1 MRCVGTRSAARHS
14 FQPAPLVWLL
24 VCWLALA
31 IAAPARA
38 QYFGKNPVQWE
49 KLDFKVLE
57 TEHFDIHY
65 YPEEAEAAAQVGR
78 LAERW
83 YTRLSGIL
91 GFKLQQR
98 QPLILYASHPQ
109 FQQTNT
115 IGGPPGEGTGGV
127 TEAFKRRIVLP
138 VGASLAETDHVL
150 GHELVHAFQY
160 AMTGQGRISSTNYP
174 AALRMPLWFIEG
186 MAEYLSVGPVD
197 PHTAMWMRDA
207 ARKEKL
213 PTIRDLGGSRYF
225 PYRYGQALW
234 AYIAGRHGDR
244 VIGEALRSIGPRSND
259 AESVLQAVLK
269 TDHKTL
275 SKEWHAAIR
284 DAVGPAIAGKKDPD
298 AYGPALVTEE
308 QQGGS
313 LNVGP
318 ALSPE
323 GRRLAFLSE
332 RELFS
337 VELFVADTRTGS
349 VTQRLSKTVVDPH
362 LESIQFISSAGSWD
376 RAGRRLAL
384 GAVAKGR
391 PVLVLLDAASGRR
404 LSEVPFPALGEI
416 ATPSFSPDGRRVAF
430 SALAGGFSDLFVY
443 DLERGELRR
452 LTEDAYADLQ
462 PAWSPDGNRIAFVTD
477 RFSTRLDSL
486 DPGAYR
492 LAVVDPESGRIQ
504 ALPGFARGKHINPQW
519 APSGESLYFL
529 SDASG
534 ATNVY
539 RLELA
544 GGKAFQLTDLV
555 TGASGITALSPAL
568 SSAAQADR
576 LAYSAYL
583 ESRHEIYTIEGAEA
597 LAGWPVPWEAPKVAG
612 VIPGARPQG
621 AVVDALADASSGLTE
636 ERGFQTVPYKPRLQL
651 DYVGQ
656 PYVAAGVDRYGALF
670 GGGVSMSFSDM
681 LGEHNLATVLQA
693 DNVSG
698 FTDVGGIVAYVN
710 RTRRFNWGA
719 QLAQVPYVSGSL
731 GASVVDNQGQL
742 EYQEQTLVLRQIERS
757 ASAIGFYPFDAS
769 LRVELQ
775 AGFRNISFDTRLTT
789 DRFLYPTGG
798 FIGREETDL
807 PSADSLNLAEG
818 ALALVR
824 DTSVFGATS
833 PVLGQRFRIEASPV
847 VGSVRYTGLLAD
859 IRQYLMPVRPVTLA
873 GRIMH
878 YGRYGSGGED
888 ARLFPLFLG
897 YPSLVRGYDSGSFTV
912 AECEAQPD
920 GSCPVFDRLL
930 GSRLLVANLELR
942 APLLGLFGAKRL
954 YGPIPVEIAAF
965 FDAGV
970 AWDSASR
977 PELFGGDRELVR
989 SVGATARLNLFG
1001 AAVLQFDY
1009 AKPLDRP
1016 GKGAL
1021 FQFNLLAGF

>member
-1 MRCVGTRSAARHS
+1 MRTGMRPLAAAFAS
-14 FQPAPLVWLL
+14 GVVLSVAGPAW
-24 VCWLALA
+24 
-31 IAAPARA
+31 A

-49 KLDFKVLE
+49 DLDFKVLK

-65 YPEEAEAAAQVGR
+65 YAEERGVAGQVGR
-78 LAERW
+78 MAERW
-83 YTRLSGIL
+83 YARLSGIL
-91 GFKLQQR
+91 GAEFQDR
-98 QPLILYASHPQ
+98 QPLILYASHPH

-160 AMTGQGRISSTNYP
+160 AMTGQGRISSSNYP

-197 PHTAMWMRDA
+197 AHTAMWMRDA
-207 ARKEKL
+207 ARREKL
-213 PTIRDLGGSRYF
+213 PTIHDLGGSRYF

-234 AYIAGRHGDR
+234 AYIAGRFGDR
-244 VIGEALRSIGPRSND
+244 VAGAALRHIGPRTND
-259 AESVLQAVLK
+259 AEVVLQEVLGV
-269 TDHKTL
+269 DAKTL
-275 SKEWHAAIR
+275 SKDWHAAIR
-284 DAVGPAIAGKKDPD
+284 DAVAPAIVGRKDPD
-298 AYGPALVTEE
+298 GYGPALVTEKR
-308 QQGGS
+308 QGGS

-337 VELFVADTRTGS
+337 VELFVADTRSGD
-349 VTQRLSKTVVDPH
+349 VTRRLSKTLVDPH
-362 LESIQFISSAGSWD
+362 LESLQFISSAGSWD

-391 PVLVLLDAASGRR
+391 PLLVILDAESGRR
-404 LSEVPFPALGEI
+404 LQEVPFPGLGEI
-416 ATPSFSPDGRRVAF
+416 ATPSFSPDGRRVVF
-430 SALAGGFSDLFVY
+430 SALAGGVSDLFVY
-443 DLERGELRR
+443 DLERGALGR

-462 PAWSPDGNRIAFVTD
+462 PAWAPDGSRIAFVTD
-477 RFSTRLDSL
+477 RFSTRLGTL
-486 DPGAYR
+486 DPGNYR
-492 LAVVDPESGRIQ
+492 LAIVDADSGRIE
-504 ALPGFARGKHINPQW
+504 ALRGFARAKHINPQW
-519 APSGESLYFL
+519 APSGQSLYFL

-539 RLELA
+539 RLDLA
-544 GGKAFQLTDLV
+544 QGQLFQLTDLI

-568 SSAAQADR
+568 SSAARADR

-583 ESRHEIYTIEGAEA
+583 EGRHEIYTIEGAEA
-597 LAGWPVPWEAPKVAG
+597 LAGGPASWEEPRIAG
-612 VIPGARPQG
+612 LIPGGRPEG
-621 AVVDALADASSGLTE
+621 AVVETLADATGGLAPEKDFSTA
-636 ERGFQTVPYKPRLQL
+636 PYRPRLQL

-656 PYVAAGVDRYGALF
+656 PYVAAGVDRYGAVF
-670 GGGVSMSFSDM
+670 GGGISMSFSDM
-681 LGEHNLATVLQA
+681 LGEHNLDTVLQA

-698 FTDVGGIVAYVN
+698 FTDVGGLVSYVN

-719 QLAQVPYVSGSL
+719 RVAQIPYVSGRL
-731 GASVVDNQGQL
+731 GTGVVDNQGQL
-742 EYQEQTLVLRQIERS
+742 EFQEQTLVLREVERS
-757 ASAIGFYPFDAS
+757 LAAVGFYPFDSS
-769 LRVELQ
+769 LRLEAQ
-775 AGFRNISFDTRLTT
+775 ASFRRISYDSRLTT
-789 DRFLYPTGG
+789 DRYLYPSGE
-798 FIGREETDL
+798 FLGREEQDL
-807 PSADSLNLAEG
+807 PSGPSLNLLQG
-818 ALALVR
+818 NLALVR
-824 DTSVFGATS
+824 DTSLFGATS
-833 PVLGQRFRIEASPV
+833 PILGQRFRLEASPV
-847 VGSVRYTGLLAD
+847 GGSVRFTGLLAD
-859 IRQYLMPVRPVTLA
+859 FRQYLMPVRPVTLA
-873 GRIMH
+873 GRVMH
-878 YGRYGSGGED
+878 YGRYGSGAED
-888 ARLFPLFLG
+888 PRLFPLYLG
-897 YPSLVRGYDSGSFTV
+897 YPSLVRGYDSGSFTA
-912 AECEAQPD
+912 AECGPQPD

-970 AWDSASR
+970 AWDSASK
-977 PELFGGDRELVR
+977 PKPFGGERELVR

-1016 GKGAL
+1016 GRSPL

>member
-1 MRCVGTRSAARHS
+1 MRLGSRPLFAPVPFVAA
-14 FQPAPLVWLL
+14 VLL
-24 VCWLALA
+24 AA
-31 IAAPARA
+31 SAPARA

-49 KLDFKVLE
+49 RLEFQVLK

-65 YPEEAEAAAQVGR
+65 YAEEAEAARQAGR
-78 LAERW
+78 MAERW
-83 YTRLSGIL
+83 YARLSRIL
-91 GFKLQQR
+91 GFRFQER
-98 QPLILYASHPQ
+98 QPLILYASHPH
-109 FQQTNT
+109 FQQTTT

-160 AMTGQGRISSTNYP
+160 AMTGQGRISSTNFP

-213 PTIRDLGGSRYF
+213 PTVRDLGGSRYF

-234 AYIAGRHGDR
+234 AYIAGRWGDR
-244 VIGEALRSIGPRSND
+244 VIGDALRQIGPRTND

-269 TDHKTL
+269 LDHKQL
-275 SKEWHAAIR
+275 SKDWHAAIR
-284 DAVGPAIAGKKDPD
+284 DAVAPEMAAKKDPP
-298 AYGPALVTEE
+298 AYGPALVTEK

-337 VELFVADTRTGS
+337 VELFVADTRTGD
-349 VTQRLSKTVVDPH
+349 VTQRLSKTLVDPH
-362 LESIQFISSAGSWD
+362 LESIQFISSAGAWD
-376 RAGRRLAL
+376 RSGTRLAL

-391 PVLVLLDAASGRR
+391 PLLVILDAASGRR
-404 LSEVPFPALGEI
+404 LREVPFPTLGEI
-416 ATPSFSPDGRRVAF
+416 ATPSFSPDGKRVVF
-430 SALAGGFSDLFVY
+430 SALADGFSDLFVY
-443 DLERGELRR
+443 DLDAERLER
-452 LTEDAYADLQ
+452 LTDDAYADLQ
-462 PAWSPDGNRIAFVTD
+462 PAWSPDGRRIAFVTD
-477 RFSTRLDSL
+477 RFTTRLDSL
-486 DPGAYR
+486 ATGDYR
-492 LAVVDPESGRIQ
+492 LALVDPDSRRIE
-504 ALPGFARGKHINPQW
+504 AVAAFPRGKHINPQW
-519 APSGESLYFL
+519 SPSGESLYFL
-529 SDASG
+529 SDARG

-539 RLELA
+539 RLEAASGRL
-544 GGKAFQLTDLV
+544 FQLTDLV

-583 ESRHEIYTIEGAEA
+583 EGNYEIYTLEGAEA
-597 LAGWPVPWEAPKVAG
+597 LAGWPVASEEPRVAG
-612 VIPGARPQG
+612 VIPGARPEG
-621 AVVDALADASSGLTE
+621 SVVDALADASSGLGE
-636 ERGFQTVPYKPRLQL
+636 GSGYRAVPYKPSLQL

-656 PYVAAGVDRYGALF
+656 PYVAAGVDRFGARF

-698 FTDVGGIVAYVN
+698 FTDVGAIVAYVN

-719 QLAQVPYVSGSL
+719 QVAQVPYISGAL
-731 GASVVDNQGQL
+731 GAAVVDAEGRL
-742 EYQEQTLVLRQIERS
+742 EYQEQTLVLREIDRS
-757 ASAIGFYPFDAS
+757 VAALGFYPFDAS

-775 AGFRNISFDTRLTT
+775 AGVRNISFDSRLTT
-789 DRFLYPTGG
+789 DRFLFPSGA
-798 FIGREETDL
+798 FIGREELDL
-807 PSADSLNLAEG
+807 PSPDSLNLADG
-818 ALALVR
+818 AVALVR

-833 PVLGQRFRIEASPV
+833 PVLGQRFRVEASPV
-847 VGSVRYTGLLAD
+847 FGSVRYTGLLAD
-859 IRQYLMPVRPVTLA
+859 FRQYVMPVRPLTLA
-873 GRIMH
+873 GRVMH

-888 ARLFPLFLG
+888 ERLNPLFLG
-897 YPSLVRGYDSGSFTV
+897 YPSLVRGYDSGSFSP
-912 AECEAQPD
+912 AECGTQPD
-920 GSCPVFDRLL
+920 GSCPVFERLL

-942 APLLGLFGAKRL
+942 APLLGLFGARRL
-954 YGPIPVEIAAF
+954 YGPIPVEVGAF
-965 FDAGV
+965 LDAGV
-970 AWDSASR
+970 AWDSATS
-977 PELFGGDRELVR
+977 PELLGGSRELVK

-1001 AAVLQFDY
+1001 AAVLQLDY

-1016 GKGAL
+1016 GKGAF